1 MRRFRVT
8 IRGKTYD
15 AMVDLI
21 RKHRVSIA
29 GHTGKKVRGGYVVD
43 ALVDSDQIETLRAEG
58 YRVDICEDAQ
68 EEGKK
73 RQAEVRSL
81 SVRAAATHVGGADH
95 YLTVDDVER
104 LLANAAAAPN
114 TAFTQLIALPN
125 RTWEG
130 RNCHAIDRKSVV

>member
-1 MRRFRVT
+1 MRRVRVT

-81 SVRAAATHVGGADH
+81 SVRAAATHVGGAE
-95 YLTVDDVER
+95 YYQTVDNVER
-104 LLANAAAAPN
+104 LLAKYVAAPN
-114 TAFTQLIALPN
+114 MNFKPLISLP
-125 RTWEG
+125 
-130 RNCHAIDRKSVV
+130 